1 MMLGAERQSHN
12 APSGHDYGPV
22 RCFAGPG
29 PRGGWGIAAENA
41 GADLSG
47 GLIYGCR
54 YREQAGIKEFRG
66 RLRRSG
72 GTADKSDAPPGNGE
86 GLLPGGG
93 AEYQADGGKAGDS
106 LKET

>member
-1 MMLGAERQSHN
+1 MRLQGMTMAQFGVLLVLDREEDGALPLKTLE
-12 APSGHDYGPV
+12 
-22 RCFAGPG
+22 
-29 PRGGWGIAAENA
+29 
-41 GADLSG
+41 LSG